1 MHPRRYEI
9 GSDGRIV
16 LVELTSD
23 ETLEFEVFEQSIADN
38 GDGDEVKAQPAM
50 EPLLHWLE
58 LYHRHYQAANNVQ
71 PAADSAFANDA
82 SSTRLMMKFDQ
93 PTRVRFQRAHTA
105 RPPETKFVAMLL
117 AGILVL
123 FVAGVT
129 LII

>member
-50 EPLLHWLE
+50 EPLLHWLGRPDCFPVPPLRETQHVRWLPGFRLSQSAAPPGSTTSVPDTEAPQRE
-58 LYHRHYQAANNVQ
+58 L
-71 PAADSAFANDA
+71 
-82 SSTRLMMKFDQ
+82 LC
-93 PTRVRFQRAHTA
+93 
-105 RPPETKFVAMLL
+105 
-117 AGILVL
+117 
-123 FVAGVT
+123 
-129 LII
+129 

>member
-16 LVELTSD
+16 LVGLTSD

-58 LYHRHYQAANNVQ
+58 LYHRHYQAAKKV
-71 PAADSAFANDA
+71 PPITRTVVAND
-82 SSTRLMMKFDQ
+82 TLPFRTMKFDQ
-93 PTRVRFQRAHTA
+93 PTRVRFQRTHTA
-105 RPPETKFVAMLL
+105 RPPEAKFVAMLL